1 MANTPRAEKAR
12 KTVSHYQSVFGSPS
26 GKAVLYDLMKV
37 NFILSPTISPGNS
50 DLTLVHEGQRN
61 AILRIMTILK
71 MDPAKILGTIEGEES
86 HV

>member
-1 MANTPRAEKAR
+1 MTKRDESAKKLIAQYQ
-12 KTVSHYQSVFGSPS
+12 KTFDSPH
-26 GKAVLYDLMKV
+26 GQVVLRDLMKV
-37 NFILSPTISPGNS
+37 NFILSPTIHEQNS

-71 MDPAKILGTIEGEES
+71 MDAAAILGTIEEEDS